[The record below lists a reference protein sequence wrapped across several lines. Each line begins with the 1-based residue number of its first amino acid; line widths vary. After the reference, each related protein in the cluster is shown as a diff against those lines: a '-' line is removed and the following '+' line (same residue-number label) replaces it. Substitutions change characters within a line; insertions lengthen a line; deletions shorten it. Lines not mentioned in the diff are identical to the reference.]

1 MKIPNPK
8 PETRRAAADLLSR
21 MNRTNQGVSMAD
33 LKRDHG
39 PAAAM
44 GAVVVLRNLDALRT
58 ETGKNGRATYKK
70 QIGEAERQTAIQRL
84 FADPRPTDHTAHAK
98 MLAKKR
104 ANQKRSPEEEQKAIN
119 AARQFFAFLTANG
132 GKIEV
137 WKTEMMLIEDIE
149 DGIDRLL
156 ILRLIEPW
164 TKTRRNHNALR
175 FYRIREPQT
184 HSERI
189 RYDNAMIGKI
199 D

>member
-8 PETRRAAADLLSR
+8 PEVRKAAFDLLCR
-21 MNRTNQGVSMAD
+21 MNRTSQGVSMAD

-39 PAAAM
+39 DAAAL
-44 GAVVVLRNLDALRT
+44 GAVAVLRNLDAIRT
-58 ETGKNGRATYKK
+58 ETKKGKATYKK
-70 QIGEAERQTAIQRL
+70 QIGEADRQRAIIMF
-84 FADPRPTDHTAHAK
+84 FADPQPTDHTAHAK

-104 ANQKRSPEEEQKAIN
+104 ANQKRSREEEQKAIN

-132 GKIEV
+132 GKVEM
-137 WKTEMMLIEDIE
+137 WKTKMMLIEDIE
-149 DGIDRLL
+149 EGIARLM